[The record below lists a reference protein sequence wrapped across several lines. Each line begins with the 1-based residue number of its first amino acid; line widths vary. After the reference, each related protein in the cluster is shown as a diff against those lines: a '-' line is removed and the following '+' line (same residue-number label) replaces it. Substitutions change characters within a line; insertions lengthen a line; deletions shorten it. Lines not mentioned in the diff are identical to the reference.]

1 MISIFDMM
9 KIEEIKKYLKH
20 GDLARV
26 AAEMNIKHHVVRDAI
41 RKGRT
46 DSLIVSVLRKL
57 AEKRKIQAEEIA
69 ERIFSYSN

>member
-1 MISIFDMM
+1 MMSVFNVM
-9 KIEEIKKYLKH
+9 KIDEIKKYLKH

-26 AAEMNIKHHVVRDAI
+26 ATEMNIKHHVVRDAV

-57 AEKRKIQAEEIA
+57 AEKRKTQAEEIA

>member
-1 MISIFDMM
+1 M

-20 GDLARV
+20 GDLIRV
-26 AAEMNIKHHVVRDAI
+26 ATEMNIKHHVVRDAI
-41 RKGRT
+41 RKGKT

-69 ERIFSYSN
+69 ERIFNNYLN